1 MNRSI
6 ILMMGLCA
14 FVGAT
19 AQEKALRVELT
30 DGKAEYFKL
39 AENPVMTFEG
49 ENVRIASPALTSD
62 YPRAD
67 VVSMTFVDASAGI
80 SAPAQNA
87 TVYSYDGTTFSCP
100 GNAITVYDLQGVRLA
115 DAADSVSLAGFPA
128 GVYVIRTNNKSI
140 KVTKK

>member
-1 MNRSI
+1 M
-6 ILMMGLCA
+6 LGLCTL
-14 FVGAT
+14 VGAS

-30 DGKAEYFKL
+30 DGKAEYFRL
-39 AENPVMTFEG
+39 ADKPVLTFEG
-49 ENVRIASPALTSD
+49 ENVKIASPALTSD

-115 DAADSVSLAGFPA
+115 DAAGSVNVSNFPA
-128 GVYVIRTNNKSI
+128 GIYVIRTNNKSI
-140 KVTKK
+140 KITKK

>member
-1 MNRSI
+1 
-6 ILMMGLCA
+6 MMGLCA

-19 AQEKALRVELT
+19 AQEKALRIELT

-39 AENPVMTFEG
+39 AEN
-49 ENVRIASPALTSD
+49 VRIVSPALTSD

-100 GNAITVYDLQGVRLA
+100 GNRITLYDLQGVRLGTA
-115 DAADSVSLAGFPA
+115 DGSFSLAGFPA
-128 GVYVIRTNNKSI
+128 GVYVIITNNKSI

>member
-1 MNRSI
+1 M
-6 ILMMGLCA
+6 LGLCTL
-14 FVGAT
+14 VGAS

-39 AENPVMTFEG
+39 VEKPVMTFEG
-49 ENVRIASPALTSD
+49 ENVRIVSPALTSD
-62 YPRAD
+62 YPRVD

-80 SAPAQNA
+80 EAPAQGV

-115 DAADSVSLAGFPA
+115 DAADSVNVSNFPS
-128 GVYVIRTNNKSI
+128 GIYVIRTNNKSI
-140 KVTKK
+140 KITKK